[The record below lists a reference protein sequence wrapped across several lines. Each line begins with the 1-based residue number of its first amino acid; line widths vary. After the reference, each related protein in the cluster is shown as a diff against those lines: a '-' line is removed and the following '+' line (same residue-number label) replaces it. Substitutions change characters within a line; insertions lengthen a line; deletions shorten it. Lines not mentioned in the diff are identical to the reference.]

1 MPSSQNSFILFH
13 KQFTPV
19 SRLSVPV
26 RVSSASSK
34 PRGLR
39 RFQNFLL
46 TEKEIL
52 MFQIK
57 LKNSLITLLGLV
69 AFALFAAPAYSQ
81 EKVIVTN
88 ATSEPVPTIAQGTT
102 KVAGTV
108 TIGNTAAAP
117 ALVRDVNAASAT
129 HLGRKASEMV
139 SLSGLF
145 NATGEIF
152 FMRTL
157 PDGTATSFTI
167 PAGKVLIITD
177 VNWQIEAGNPGTVA
191 RLLLRIENL
200 ANPSL
205 IRNVHNSVLTLN
217 SAGVNGNNERLSS
230 GIVVS
235 SAARITANLNIP
247 TGALGGLYLIGYL
260 APEE

>member
-1 MPSSQNSFILFH
+1 M
-13 KQFTPV
+13 
-19 SRLSVPV
+19 
-26 RVSSASSK
+26 
-34 PRGLR
+34 
-39 RFQNFLL
+39 
-46 TEKEIL
+46 

-57 LKNSLITLLGLV
+57 FKNSLTTLFALA

-81 EKVIVTN
+81 EKVIVSN
-88 ATSEPVPTIAQGTT
+88 STSEPVPTVAQGTT
-102 KVAGTV
+102 KVAGTILV
-108 TIGNTAAAP
+108 GNTAAAP

-139 SLSGLF
+139 SLSGNF

-157 PDGTATSFTI
+157 PDGTSTPFTI

-191 RLLLRIENL
+191 RLSLRIENL
-200 ANPSL
+200 ANPIF
-205 IRNVHNSVLTLN
+205 IRDVHKSVLTLN
-217 SAGVNGNNERLSS
+217 SAGVNGVNERLGA
-230 GIVVS
+230 GIAVS
-235 SAARITANLNIP
+235 SAAKITALLTTP
-247 TGALGGLYLIGYL
+247 SGALGSLYLIGYL

>member
-1 MPSSQNSFILFH
+1 
-13 KQFTPV
+13 
-19 SRLSVPV
+19 
-26 RVSSASSK
+26 
-34 PRGLR
+34 
-39 RFQNFLL
+39 
-46 TEKEIL
+46 

-57 LKNSLITLLGLV
+57 FKNSLTTLFALA

-81 EKVIVTN
+81 EKVIVSN
-88 ATSEPVPTIAQGTT
+88 STSEPVPTVAQGTT
-102 KVAGTV
+102 KVAGTILV
-108 TIGNTAAAP
+108 GNTAAAP

-139 SLSGLF
+139 SLSGNF

-157 PDGTATSFTI
+157 PDGTSTPFTI

-191 RLLLRIENL
+191 RLSLRIENL
-200 ANPSL
+200 ANPIF
-205 IRNVHNSVLTLN
+205 IRDVHKSVLTLN
-217 SAGVNGNNERLSS
+217 SAGVNGVNERLGA
-230 GIVVS
+230 GIAVS
-235 SAARITANLNIP
+235 SAAKITALLTTP
-247 TGALGGLYLIGYL
+247 SGALGSLYLIGYL